1 MFIKTFNFW
10 DDKIFYFQ
18 ITTEYSFSNKLN
30 EKKMNFE
37 FSSPIFIKS
46 IYLFNIR
53 IKNSKNNFF
62 IFRGCKSFD
71 HHEDILPPLN
81 YSPSIF
87 CNHFSSRELGRKRD
101 AHSFLDFLRSFFFFL
116 SLFLDTT
123 SNRGRIIEARTKDS
137 HDRKRSRR
145 VRCCPEWT
153 STWTTPFT
161 LFSGISHPPTD
172 APFLMSGN

>member
-1 MFIKTFNFW
+1 MI
-10 DDKIFYFQ
+10 
-18 ITTEYSFSNKLN
+18 L
-30 EKKMNFE
+30 
-37 FSSPIFIKS
+37 
-46 IYLFNIR
+46 R
-53 IKNSKNNFF
+53 ILKVFF

-71 HHEDILPPLN
+71 HPEDILPSLN

-87 CNHFSSRELGRKRD
+87 CNHFSSRELGPTKKRR
-101 AHSFLDFLRSFFFFL
+101 AFFPRFPPFFFFFFL